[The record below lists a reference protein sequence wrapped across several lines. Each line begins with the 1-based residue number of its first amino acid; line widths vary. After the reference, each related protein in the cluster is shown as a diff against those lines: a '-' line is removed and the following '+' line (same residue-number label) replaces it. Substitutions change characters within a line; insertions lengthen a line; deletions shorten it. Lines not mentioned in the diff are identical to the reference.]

1 MDEISTGLDA
11 AATFD
16 ITSALRRWTRL
27 MNGSA
32 VVALLQP
39 APEVYDMFD
48 DIILLREVSLYSI
61 PIDSIDADDVYVMC
75 SCSCHCDCDCDSHS
89 HSSFV
94 VGLCDVSWS
103 S

>member
-1 MDEISTGLDA
+1 MLFFMFKGEFIVGNARALFLDEISTGLDA

-48 DIILLREVSLYSI
+48 DIILLREVSCVILHLAYLI
-61 PIDSIDADDVYVMC
+61 EIDVD
-75 SCSCHCDCDCDSHS
+75 SCM
-89 HSSFV
+89 
-94 VGLCDVSWS
+94 
-103 S
+103 